1 MGIIEW
7 TGLIVAIGGFLALAF
22 IDFKLDNYRKSLK

>member
-7 TGLIVAIGGFLALAF
+7 VGFIVAIGAFFALAF

>member
-1 MGIIEW
+1 MQTIEW
-7 TGLIVAIGGFLALAF
+7 IGLLIAFGGFLALAF